1 MEHDRIMSNKFIYHF
16 TEPKPGDVVVFTP
29 SQNIHTDAPRLVKR
43 LIGVEGDRIE
53 IKNGRVF
60 RNGTPLFEPYVNQT
74 PDYTLPPVR
83 VPEGFVF
90 VLGDNRRNSYDSHA
104 WGFLPRRNI
113 IAKAMFCYWP
123 VNRIGMLQWRGK
135 GGTAMAQQ
143 VKIWYDPEGDF
154 LEVLFP
160 GKAGYMKE
168 TNNNAVMERVDDQ
181 GDVLGFTVMGVSRL
195 AKEKTLVADLIPA

>member
-1 MEHDRIMSNKFIYHF
+1 MEKVKEYAKSLLIAVVLSLGIRVAVAEAYHVPTGSMIPTIMEHDRIMSNKFIYHF

-53 IKNGRVF
+53 IKNGTVF
-60 RNGTPLFEPYVNQT
+60 RNGTPLVEPYVNQA

-83 VPEGFVF
+83 VPDGFVF

-104 WGFLPRRNI
+104 WGFLPRKNI

-123 VNRIGMLQWRGK
+123 VNRIGMLQ
-135 GGTAMAQQ
+135 
-143 VKIWYDPEGDF
+143 
-154 LEVLFP
+154 
-160 GKAGYMKE
+160 
-168 TNNNAVMERVDDQ
+168 
-181 GDVLGFTVMGVSRL
+181 
-195 AKEKTLVADLIPA
+195 